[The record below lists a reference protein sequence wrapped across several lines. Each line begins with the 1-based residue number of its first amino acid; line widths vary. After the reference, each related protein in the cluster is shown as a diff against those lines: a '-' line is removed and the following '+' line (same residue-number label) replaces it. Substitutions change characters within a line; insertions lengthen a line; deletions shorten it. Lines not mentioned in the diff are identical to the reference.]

1 MILSP
6 RAAGTVNLPPL
17 TTVPAGAVV
26 MVAVWQLGQPML
38 VNRLAP
44 ATASAVAAS
53 AVSRGGTLVERMKR
67 AKASTS
73 GPKGAAGVAA
83 SSGSG
88 TVSNAATELP
98 IEVFSVGCSGLVIP
112 ISFT

>member
-1 MILSP
+1 MVMFP

-26 MVAVWQLGQPML
+26 IEVTWQMLQPTEL
-38 VNRLAP
+38 KSEAP
-44 ATASAVAAS
+44 ATASEVAAS

-67 AKASTS
+67 VKASTS
-73 GPKGAAGVAA
+73 VPLGNCAVAA

-88 TVSNAATELP
+88 TVSNAATEAP
-98 IEVFSVGCSGLVIP
+98 FEVFSVGWSGLVMHIA
-112 ISFT
+112 F